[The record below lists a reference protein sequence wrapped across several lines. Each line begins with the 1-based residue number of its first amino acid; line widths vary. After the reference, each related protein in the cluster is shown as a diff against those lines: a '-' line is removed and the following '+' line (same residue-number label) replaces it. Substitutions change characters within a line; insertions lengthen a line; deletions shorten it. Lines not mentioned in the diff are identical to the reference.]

1 MTHKNWNDNKIND
14 LLGEVPDIQDNRPKS
29 EILER
34 LKQDERLN
42 APRRKNLKW
51 WGPALA
57 AVAAL
62 LVIGLLIPSMLRGNE
77 SAMRDQAPEN
87 INLESNSDDKATME
101 DGSSK
106 LSVADEKQ
114 EKSSLMRTTGA
125 GFTHHF
131 AVYPEDI
138 ADSTLFHLGL
148 AGDQASS
155 IPVTFVIPS
164 GQIEEDFDT
173 VKPTSYDLYKKYA
186 ARIDEEALGFQ
197 EYHPYKGEVNA
208 DDHVIIHKLPKGH
221 GYDLASASMEVY
233 QHSLQDTFYGF
244 QEVRF
249 ENEDG
254 TPVTF
259 FQAGE
264 PSVPLKLPNGRNHVN
279 YYLVEQQDGQQFLSS
294 NFSQEQAGLVEALQ
308 QMKVKP
314 NDVFQP
320 VIPQDIEFEVISEAG
335 VTIVKF
341 AQPLDLEALDQS
353 KALQMIEGMLLT
365 AASFD
370 EQLQFD
376 NVIQEEWNIF
386 NFSRPLPVPI
396 GSNPLPFM
404 LK

>member
-1 MTHKNWNDNKIND
+1 MTHKNWNDNKIKD

-87 INLESNSDDKATME
+87 INIESKSDDKATME
-101 DGSSK
+101 DGSAK

-148 AGDQASS
+148 VGDQASS

-233 QHSLQDTFYGF
+233 RHSLQDTFYGF

-259 FQAGE
+259 SQAGE
-264 PSVPLKLPNGRNHVN
+264 PSDPLKLPNGRNHVN

-294 NFSQEQAGLVEALQ
+294 NFSQKQAGLVEALQ

-320 VIPQDIEFEVISEAG
+320 VIPQDVEFEVISEAG

-376 NVIQEEWNIF
+376 NVIQEQWNIF